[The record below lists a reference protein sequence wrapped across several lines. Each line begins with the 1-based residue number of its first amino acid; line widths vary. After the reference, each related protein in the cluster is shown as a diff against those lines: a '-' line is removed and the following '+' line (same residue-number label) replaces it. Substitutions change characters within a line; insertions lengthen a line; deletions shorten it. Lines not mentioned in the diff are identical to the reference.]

1 MNRDFQ
7 GASNYG
13 QCILIEVESGAVLGY
28 NRAMLL
34 RKVME
39 YGSVEK
45 AAKSISI
52 PSDHAHELIAG
63 MNKSARLPLVEIA
76 VEEITSEPWI

>member
-1 MNRDFQ
+1 MHTYR
-7 GASNYG
+7 
-13 QCILIEVESGAVLGY
+13 IESGAVLGY

-34 RKVME
+34 RKVMG
-39 YGSVEK
+39 YDSVEK

-52 PSDHAHELIAG
+52 PSDHAHELIAA

-76 VEEITSEPWI
+76 VEEITSEPWIQFYGPYLDRG